1 MRSRKIYKPEFKAQ
15 IVQELAEGKE
25 SLNEVA
31 SKHQIAPATL
41 VEWQKIARKNLYLVF
56 QKREELEKTITQK
69 DDRIA
74 VLERKVGQLTVEC
87 DWLGKKS
94 GEIIKSRRTSPAC

>member
-31 SKHQIAPATL
+31 SKYQIAPATL

-56 QKREELEKTITQK
+56 QKREELERAMNHSQDSGHEK
-69 DDRIA
+69 
-74 VLERKVGQLTVEC
+74 RKMNVSLPGFIE
-87 DWLGKKS
+87 
-94 GEIIKSRRTSPAC
+94 